1 MDFMGRPRVRDMNEL
16 EKIMNE
22 TQSDSDDRWDLS
34 IYDQDIENDTILMV
48 SAPGLRQDN
57 LKAILSTVPGSP
69 VLLCANTVEEAERLL
84 GPARATLVILDHTL
98 EMEQMHKAVQFIR
111 RRDQKTWIM
120 LLAVHPMEALIYED
134 FRLDAV
140 LCDGFSFTDLIEG
153 DSEG

>member
-1 MDFMGRPRVRDMNEL
+1 
-16 EKIMNE
+16 MNE

-34 IYDQDIENDTILMV
+34 IYDQGIENDNRSRNSGVQENDTILMV

-98 EMEQMHKAVQFIR
+98 EMEQMHKAVQFIHR
-111 RRDQKTWIM
+111 LDKKTWIM
-120 LLAVHPMEALIYED
+120 LLAAHPMEALTYED